1 MLTLRRIAFVLSHG
15 TTQCV
20 LITLGIGCAFGFA
33 VLAMAVAP

>member
-20 LITLGIGCAFGFA
+20 LITLGMGCAA
-33 VLAMAVAP
+33 VCAILAMAVAP